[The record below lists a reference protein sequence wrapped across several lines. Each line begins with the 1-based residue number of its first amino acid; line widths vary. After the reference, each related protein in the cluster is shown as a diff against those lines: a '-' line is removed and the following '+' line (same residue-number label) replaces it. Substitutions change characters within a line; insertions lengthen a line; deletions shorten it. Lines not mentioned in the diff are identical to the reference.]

1 MRNPLPPPT
10 TNARGG
16 LIIVM
21 AFTVVLGNIVA
32 ATPAHAADT
41 YTGSRT
47 CVSTKTPQSY
57 TPLASSS
64 GADYILHRWRGSG
77 GWVSRNWTT
86 TKVWSRTTG
95 YYLGSS
101 GTVSAQTSSISAQTS
116 SNGVFYDSAASMTC
130 IDNPV

>member
-1 MRNPLPPPT
+1 MFNPLPPPT

-41 YTGSRT
+41 YAGSRT

-64 GADYILHRWRGSG
+64 GADYILHTWTGSG

-95 YYLGSS
+95 Y
-101 GTVSAQTSSISAQTS
+101 ISAVLARFPHRQVPTECS
-116 SNGVFYDSAASMTC
+116 PTR
-130 IDNPV
+130 PHR

>member
-1 MRNPLPPPT
+1 
-10 TNARGG
+10 
-16 LIIVM
+16 M

-64 GADYILHRWRGSG
+64 GANYILHTWTGSG

-101 GTVSAQTSSISAQTS
+101 GTVSAQTSS
-116 SNGVFYDSAASMTC
+116 NGVFYDSAASMTC